1 MADIR
6 DLEYYHH
13 QRVCLNCGY
22 TWWGLHCPH
31 DGYQNPCGD
40 CGETPEPVVNSD
52 KCECELVAPVAEL
65 EQLIKEKQAEARLK
79 ERKRMSQDLE
89 EFSDWAFVNYPHHE
103 LEKAIKGFWRENAD
117 RIAELEG
124 EE

>member
-6 DLEYYHH
+6 DEIEGIFDDPAEPEYTIADLLSEKAID
-13 QRVCLNCGY
+13 Q
-22 TWWGLHCPH
+22 
-31 DGYQNPCGD
+31 
-40 CGETPEPVVNSD
+40 
-52 KCECELVAPVAEL
+52 L
-65 EQLIKEKQAEARLK
+65 EQLIKERQVEARLK

-117 RIAELEG
+117 RIAELEEDSSYG
-124 EE
+124 G